1 MDYRSLYLHFECG
14 AYIIRFPR
22 LPEFE
27 EDMQKCLKMSQ
38 QITLDCDQRGTFS
51 RLCGGVLRLIAPL
64 M

>member
-1 MDYRSLYLHFECG
+1 MYQV
-14 AYIIRFPR
+14 
-22 LPEFE
+22 PEIARIE

-38 QITLDCDQRGTFS
+38 QITLSDCNKRGTFS